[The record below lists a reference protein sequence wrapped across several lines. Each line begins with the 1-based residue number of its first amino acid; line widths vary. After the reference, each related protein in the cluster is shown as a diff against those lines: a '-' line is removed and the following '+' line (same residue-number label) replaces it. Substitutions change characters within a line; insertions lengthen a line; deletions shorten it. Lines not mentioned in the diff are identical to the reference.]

1 MRKRLILSNLLILL
15 FSLIAMLIG
24 SNIIANQA
32 IESSASDEIK
42 NYLSIALNI
51 FDGNNEEE
59 TAEAITN
66 NNKNIRI
73 TFIDSTTYD
82 VIYDYGYLYDVEA
95 IEKHSNRPELL
106 NLGNVYIRKSVTTNV
121 KMMYIAGLDGNYFVR
136 ISIPLSNLATLKN
149 TYMLYAT
156 IIWVIIALIST
167 CTTIFLNR
175 RSIKP
180 INKELNKLASIV
192 DSSSTEVN
200 IDELPIQ
207 VEKTRN
213 LIESK
218 IKAVTQE
225 KEKLN
230 YVINSMNQGFVIV
243 DEELNVYL
251 VNEKALNVFN
261 NKEVEIIHKNFIYLC
276 HDEYLI
282 EDIKK
287 ALVSKTTFSAEH
299 KIEKKDYLI
308 ALSYIDNIWNY
319 GESKCG
325 VAIFIMDKD
334 SVSQVEMMKKD
345 FFANASHELKSPLT
359 TIIGNMQMILEGI
372 ITDKDELDELI
383 IKSEKE
389 AKRMAKIITEMLELS
404 YLEMG
409 EKVDIQEVECVSV
422 INSIIKKFDFQIKE
436 KNISI
441 TLDIEKT
448 IINANLSDIQ
458 YLISNLVDN
467 AIKYNKVNGKISIS
481 LKNNIISI
489 KDNGIGISQENINR
503 IFERFYRVDK
513 ARSKELGSTGL
524 GLSIVKHICNKYH
537 YELSVDSILAVG
549 TTFTIKLNNNNYNI
563 NKIITI

>member
-1 MRKRLILSNLLILL
+1 MRKRLIISNLLILL
-15 FSLIAMLIG
+15 FSLVAMLIG
-24 SNIIANQA
+24 SNIIANKS
-32 IESSASDEIK
+32 IESSASNEIK

-51 FDGNNEEE
+51 YDGKNEKE
-59 TAEAITN
+59 TANAITN
-66 NNKNIRI
+66 NNKKIRI
-73 TFIDSTTYD
+73 TFINSTSFE
-82 VIYDYGYLYDVEA
+82 VIYDYGYLHDVEA
-95 IEKHSNRPELL
+95 FENHANRPELL
-106 NLGNVYIRKSVTTNV
+106 NLGNVYIRKSNTTNV
-121 KMMYIAGLDGNYFVR
+121 KMMYIAGLDGNEFVR
-136 ISIPLSNLATLKN
+136 ISIPLSNLASLKN

-156 IIWVIIALIST
+156 IIWIIIALIST

-175 RSIKP
+175 MAIKP

-192 DSSSTEVN
+192 DSSSVEVN

-207 VEKTRN
+207 VIKTRN

-251 VNEKALNVFN
+251 VNEKAMSIFN
-261 NKEVEIIHKNFIYLC
+261 SKESEIFYKNFIYLC

-282 EDIKK
+282 KDIKK
-287 ALVSKTTFSAEH
+287 ALISKTTFSSEH

-308 ALSYIDNIWNY
+308 TISYIDDIWNY

-325 VAIFIMDKD
+325 VAIFIMDMN

-359 TIIGNMQMILEGI
+359 TIIGNMQMISEGI
-372 ITDKDELDELI
+372 ITNKDELNELI

-389 AKRMAKIITEMLELS
+389 AKRMSKIITEMLELS
-404 YLEMG
+404 FLEMG
-409 EKVDIQEVECVSV
+409 EKVDMQEVECASI
-422 INSIIKKFDFQIKE
+422 INSIIEKFDFQIKE

-441 TLDIEKT
+441 SLDIEKT
-448 IINANLSDIQ
+448 IVNANLSDIQ

-467 AIKYNKVNGKISIS
+467 AIKYNKVNGEIIII
-481 LKNNIISI
+481 LKNNIFSI
-489 KDNGIGISQENINR
+489 KDNGIGISNENINR

-513 ARSKELGSTGL
+513 ARSKELGGTGL

-537 YELSVDSILAVG
+537 YDLSVDSILGVG
-549 TTFTIKLNNNNYNI
+549 TTFTIKFT
-563 NKIITI
+563 K